1 MLTALSSRTACA
13 QKGRGGLPS
22 ELLTSALFLRE
33 HCVQPALLLLLLLL
47 QHAHSQSL
55 PFPSR
60 SLQWLVLIQPS
71 VSPLNSL
78 VNLAEN

>member
-1 MLTALSSRTACA
+1 MLTALSSQTACA

-22 ELLTSALFLRE
+22 ELLTSALVSRE
-33 HCVQPALLLLLLLL
+33 HCVQPALLLFLLL

-71 VSPLNSL
+71 ASPFNSL